1 MSDEH
6 TSPIKTPK
14 QLAIVLAL
22 AFLVPIALFLL
33 LSQLV
38 TGVRRDDTGETEAMV
53 LARIKPVGEVMLAAA
68 PGSRASMGGEQ
79 VFQSV
84 CKTCHETGIAGAP
97 KVGDKAAWAAPIKK
111 GYETLVQHAL
121 NGFQEPGKVMPPRGG
136 NPDLSDVEVQ
146 RAVVYMANRSGANF
160 KEPAAT
166 TPATAAPATTAAAVP
181 AAPAP
186 AASAPAAS
194 APAAPPPAPAPAAA
208 APAAAA
214 PAAPAP
220 AAPAPAAPTAAAPAT
235 ATTTVAAAAP
245 VAAAAAPATKA
256 GAPLD
261 LSSGQAMMQ
270 KDGCAACH
278 AVDKTIVGPAYN
290 QVAAKYRGDKT
301 AAAKLE
307 QKVKA
312 GGSGVWGP
320 VPMPPNAAVPDAD
333 IKALVSWI
341 LSLGK

>member
-14 QLAIVLAL
+14 QLAIVLVL

-38 TGVRRDDTGETEAMV
+38 TGIRRDDTGETEAMV
-53 LARIKPVGEVMLAAA
+53 LARIKPVGEVTLAGASGA
-68 PGSRASMGGEQ
+68 RASMGGEQ
-79 VFQSV
+79 VFQAV
-84 CKTCHETGIAGAP
+84 CKTCHEAGIAGAP
-97 KVGDKAAWAAPIKK
+97 KVGDKAAWAGPIKK

-136 NPDLSDVEVQ
+136 NPDLSDVEVE

-160 KEPAAT
+160 KEP
-166 TPATAAPATTAAAVP
+166 PETAA
-181 AAPAP
+181 
-186 AASAPAAS
+186 
-194 APAAPPPAPAPAAA
+194 AAA

-214 PAAPAP
+214 AAVAAAPAP
-220 AAPAPAAPTAAAPAT
+220 AASTSGAAAPAPPPTATSTAAAAPTAAAAS
-235 ATTTVAAAAP
+235 
-245 VAAAAAPATKA
+245 ATKA

-261 LSSGQAMMQ
+261 LASGQAMMQ

-307 QKVKA
+307 QKVKT
-312 GGSGVWGP
+312 GGAGVWGP
-320 VPMPPNAAVPDAD
+320 VPMPPNTAVPDAD

-341 LSLGK
+341 LSLSK

>member
-14 QLAIVLAL
+14 QLAIVLVL

-38 TGVRRDDTGETEAMV
+38 TGIRRDDTGETEAMV
-53 LARIKPVGEVMLAAA
+53 LARIKPVGEVTLAGASGA
-68 PGSRASMGGEQ
+68 RASMGGEQ
-79 VFQSV
+79 VFQAV
-84 CKTCHETGIAGAP
+84 CKTCHEAGIAGAP
-97 KVGDKAAWAAPIKK
+97 KVGDKAAWAGPIKK

-136 NPDLSDVEVQ
+136 NPDLSDVEVE

-160 KEPAAT
+160 KEP
-166 TPATAAPATTAAAVP
+166 PETAA
-181 AAPAP
+181 
-186 AASAPAAS
+186 
-194 APAAPPPAPAPAAA
+194 AAA

-214 PAAPAP
+214 AAVAAAPAP
-220 AAPAPAAPTAAAPAT
+220 AASTSGAAAPAAPPTATSTAAAAAPTAAAAL
-235 ATTTVAAAAP
+235 ATT
-245 VAAAAAPATKA
+245 A

-261 LSSGQAMMQ
+261 LASGQAMMQ

-307 QKVKA
+307 QKVKT
-312 GGSGVWGP
+312 GGAGVWGP
-320 VPMPPNAAVPDAD
+320 VPMPPNTAVPDAD

-341 LSLGK
+341 LSLK

>member
-1 MSDEH
+1 MRALSCGSVRPGLTGASASDDVYPAFARNSTMSDEH

-22 AFLVPIALFLL
+22 AFLVPIVLFLL

-53 LARIKPVGEVMLAAA
+53 LARIKPVGEVTLA
-68 PGSRASMGGEQ
+68 S
-79 VFQSV
+79 
-84 CKTCHETGIAGAP
+84 
-97 KVGDKAAWAAPIKK
+97 GDVATTTP
-111 GYETLVQHAL
+111 
-121 NGFQEPGKVMPPRGG
+121 
-136 NPDLSDVEVQ
+136 
-146 RAVVYMANRSGANF
+146 
-160 KEPAAT
+160 T
-166 TPATAAPATTAAAVP
+166 TPATTGSAALPTAAAAAGP
-181 AAPAP
+181 AAA
-186 AASAPAAS
+186 
-194 APAAPPPAPAPAAA
+194 AAPPTA

-214 PAAPAP
+214 
-220 AAPAPAAPTAAAPAT
+220 
-235 ATTTVAAAAP
+235 
-245 VAAAAAPATKA
+245 KA

-290 QVAAKYRGDKT
+290 QVAAKYRGDKS

-312 GGSGVWGP
+312 GGSGVWGA
-320 VPMPPNAAVPDAD
+320 VPMPPNTAVPDAD

-341 LSLGK
+341 LTLK

>member
-6 TSPIKTPK
+6 SSPIKTPK

-22 AFLVPIALFLL
+22 AFLVPITLFLL

-38 TGVRRDDTGETEAMV
+38 TGVKRDDTGDTEARV
-53 LARIKPVGEVMLAAA
+53 LSRIKPVGEVTLAGAT
-68 PGSRASMGGEQ
+68 GTRATMSGEQ
-79 VFQSV
+79 VFQAV

-111 GYETLVQHAL
+111 GYETLAQHAL
-121 NGFQEPGKVMPPRGG
+121 NGFQEPGKLMPPRGG
-136 NPDLSDVEVQ
+136 NPDLSDVEVE
-146 RAVVYMANRSGANF
+146 RALVYMANRSGANF

-166 TPATAAPATTAAAVP
+166 TTAAATPATAAAAIPAAATTAATGPANAASATAAPAV
-181 AAPAP
+181 
-186 AASAPAAS
+186 AASAPAK
-194 APAAPPPAPAPAAA
+194 P
-208 APAAAA
+208 
-214 PAAPAP
+214 
-220 AAPAPAAPTAAAPAT
+220 
-235 ATTTVAAAAP
+235 
-245 VAAAAAPATKA
+245 

-261 LSSGQAMMQ
+261 LQSGQAMMQ

-278 AVDKTIVGPAYN
+278 AVDKAIVGPAYS

-320 VPMPPNAAVPDAD
+320 VPMPPNSAVPDAD

-341 LSLGK
+341 LTLK

>member
-14 QLAIVLAL
+14 QLAIVLVL

-38 TGVRRDDTGETEAMV
+38 TGVRHDDTGETEAMV
-53 LARIKPVGEVMLAAA
+53 LARIKPVGEVTLAGATAA
-68 PGSRASMGGEQ
+68 RASMNGEQ
-79 VFQSV
+79 VFGAV
-84 CKTCHETGIAGAP
+84 CKTCHEAGIAGAP
-97 KVGDKAAWAAPIKK
+97 KVGDKAAWAGPIKK

-136 NPDLSDVEVQ
+136 NPDLSDIEVE
-146 RAVVYMANRSGANF
+146 RAVVYMANRSGATF

-166 TPATAAPATTAAAVP
+166 TPASAAPAAAAAAVP
-181 AAPAP
+181 A
-186 AASAPAAS
+186 ST
-194 APAAPPPAPAPAAA
+194 APAAPAPGAPAAA
-208 APAAAA
+208 APATATSAVAAA
-214 PAAPAP
+214 PP
-220 AAPAPAAPTAAAPAT
+220 AATAG
-235 ATTTVAAAAP
+235 
-245 VAAAAAPATKA
+245 APATKA
-256 GAPLD
+256 GAALD
-261 LSSGQAMMQ
+261 LASGQAMMQ

-301 AAAKLE
+301 AAARLE
-307 QKVKA
+307 QKVKT

-320 VPMPPNAAVPDAD
+320 VPMPPNSAVPDAD

-341 LSLGK
+341 LTLGK

>member
-14 QLAIVLAL
+14 QLAIVLVL

-38 TGVRRDDTGETEAMV
+38 TGIRRDDSGETEAMV
-53 LARIKPVGEVMLAAA
+53 LARIKPVGEVTLAGASGA
-68 PGSRASMGGEQ
+68 RASMGGEQ
-79 VFQSV
+79 VFQAV
-84 CKTCHETGIAGAP
+84 CKTCHEAGIAGAP
-97 KVGDKAAWAAPIKK
+97 KVGDKAAWAGPIKK

-136 NPDLSDVEVQ
+136 NPDLSDVEVE

-160 KEPAAT
+160 KEP
-166 TPATAAPATTAAAVP
+166 PETAPVA

-186 AASAPAAS
+186 AGAIAAASAPAAS
-194 APAAPPPAPAPAAA
+194 AAGGVA
-208 APAAAA
+208 
-214 PAAPAP
+214 
-220 AAPAPAAPTAAAPAT
+220 AAAPAT
-235 ATTTVAAAAP
+235 ATSTAAAAGP
-245 VAAAAAPATKA
+245 TAAAASATKA
-256 GAPLD
+256 GASLD
-261 LSSGQAMMQ
+261 LASGQAMMQ

-278 AVDKTIVGPAYN
+278 AIDKTIVGPAYN

-307 QKVKA
+307 QKVKT
-312 GGSGVWGP
+312 GGAGVWGP
-320 VPMPPNAAVPDAD
+320 VPMPPNTAVADAD

-341 LSLGK
+341 LSLK